1 MFFEEIVLLIYF
13 NNSDICTTFINKRT
27 EKIE

>member
-13 NNSDICTTFINKRT
+13 NNYDICTTFLNNST
-27 EKIE
+27 EKTE

>member
-13 NNSDICTTFINKRT
+13 NNYDICTTFLNKST
-27 EKIE
+27 EKN